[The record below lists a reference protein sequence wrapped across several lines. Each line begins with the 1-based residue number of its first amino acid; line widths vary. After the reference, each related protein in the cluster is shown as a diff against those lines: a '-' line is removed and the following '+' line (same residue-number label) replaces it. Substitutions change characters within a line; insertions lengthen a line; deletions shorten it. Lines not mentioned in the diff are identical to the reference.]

1 MRVDAG
7 LTQAEATEAL
17 NCSIDKIQWIEGKGS
32 STATFR
38 DLEVLADLYGFDVGD
53 VRVP

>member
-7 LTQAEATEAL
+7 LTQAEAAEAL

>member
-7 LTQAEATEAL
+7 LTQAEAAEAL

-53 VRVP
+53 VRIP